1 MGAVALLV
9 ISIMDIAE
17 MAGNLRKNDD
27 GTRKKS
33 DDDNRAWGSVER
45 RLEAGEIKF

>member
-1 MGAVALLV
+1 MLV
-9 ISIMDIAE
+9 VSIMNIAE

-27 GTRKKS
+27 RTRKKS
-33 DDDNRAWGSVER
+33 DDDNRAWGSVEH